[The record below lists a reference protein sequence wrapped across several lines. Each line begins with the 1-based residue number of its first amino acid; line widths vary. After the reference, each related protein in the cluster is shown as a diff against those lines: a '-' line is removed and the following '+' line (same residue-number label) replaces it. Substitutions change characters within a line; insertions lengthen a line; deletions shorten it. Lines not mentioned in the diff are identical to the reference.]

1 MTTATKSRR
10 EITRADILDPASYAK
25 DRRDYKKR
33 VTELKRDR
41 RIEVGPFVTFY
52 FESYDTM
59 WHQIHEMLYIEKGG
73 EQQIVDE
80 LEAYNPLI
88 PQGEELIAT
97 VMIEIEDPMRRA
109 RVLSTLGGIEN
120 KMFIQVGGE
129 RVVGVPDPTRENT
142 SPEGKASS
150 MPVPALPLHRRTG
163 EAIQNRRYA
172 GAGRHRSRELRPY
185 RRDAGARPR
194 RAGEGFRVGTTTDSV
209 IASPFDKLRSEAIQ
223 SNMWGS
229 WIASSLRFS
238 Q

>member
-10 EITRADILDPASYAK
+10 EITRADILEPASYAK

-150 MPVPALPLHRRTG
+150 
-163 EAIQNRRYA
+163 IQ
-172 GAGRHRSRELRPY
+172 
-185 RRDAGARPR
+185 
-194 RAGEGFRVGTTTDSV
+194 F
-209 IASPFDKLRSEAIQ
+209 
-223 SNMWGS
+223 
-229 WIASSLRFS
+229 LRFPFTAA
-238 Q
+238 QVKPFKTAGTQVLVGIDHENYGHIAVMPERVRAALEKDFA